1 MRWDIQTETNN
12 QQGYSTLDTL
22 FGNENSMQGFAYC
35 LPRYS
40 KLNGDYVNAPDNI
53 PYGLGGYISG
63 SLSDSNCNFADIP
76 TITVKYDRL
85 KTSNGIQLRFN
96 ILSGDYAKRVKISWF
111 KDGALVKS
119 AEYSPV
125 SFEYFC
131 PAKVKLFDTVK
142 IEFLQTSK
150 AYRYIWLSDIRNQR
164 MSNAGGLK
172 IVYDDIA
179 LGAKE
184 NSHISS
190 SDKKDFVVLENL
202 KEVVEY
208 PNYAMCLPRYSK
220 LDGYYANTPEPN
232 TFEHMGYI
240 SRSVS
245 DDSSRFANPPTLDFR
260 FTKNFSSVGIS
271 LEFNNY
277 SEDYCS
283 KVNIKWYSDNT
294 LLKEQEYDPDSYKY
308 FCYGVVDFYN
318 RVVITFLETN
328 KPFRNAFLTEIT
340 WGLIRIFKD
349 DEIESIDCLAEIDGT
364 SKEISVNT
372 MEYSVRDKMG
382 YDFEFQKKQKQTLY
396 FDEAILGIFYL
407 KDGKQ
412 LSSTVYSM
420 ETHDAI
426 GILDGTEFM
435 GGVYDQ
441 VKAKE
446 LLRLIMQGEDIP
458 YFIDTALENKPIS
471 GYLPICSK
479 RAALQHLAFAIGAVV
494 DTSYDRNLYLYPMR
508 TTDITQ
514 IRQEELFTKLSFSH
528 SDVITG
534 VKLTVHEYLKSDET
548 MEIFK
553 GYLVGDTK
561 IEFSEPMHS
570 LNIQGGSIT
579 EQGDN
584 YARING
590 TGVQALLSGKKYTHN
605 TFNISKDNERITH
618 NKNVAEIKEA
628 TLVTK
633 ENMQEVLDRCYS
645 DCMKNESISC
655 RLVVDNHELGDL
667 VELDTFK
674 GKRQGIITKLDFKF
688 SRTEVTAEAVIK

>member
-12 QQGYSTLDTL
+12 QQEYSTLDTL
-22 FGNENSMQGFAYC
+22 FGTENSMQGFAYC

-40 KLNGDYVNAPDNI
+40 KLNGDYVNAPDSI

-63 SLSDSNCNFADIP
+63 SLSDVNGDFADIP

-96 ILSGDYAKRVKISWF
+96 LLSGDYAKKIKISWF
-111 KDGALVKS
+111 KDSVLVK
-119 AEYSPV
+119 AVEYNPT
-125 SFEYFC
+125 SFDYFC
-131 PAKVKLFDTVK
+131 AVKVKLFDTVK

-150 AYRYIWLSDIRNQR
+150 PYRYVWLSAIRNQR

-184 NSHISS
+184 DSSISS
-190 SDKKDFVVLENL
+190 SDKKDFVILDNL

-220 LDGYYANTPEPN
+220 LDGTYVNTPN
-232 TFEHMGYI
+232 TFEHIGYI
-240 SRSVS
+240 SRSIS
-245 DDSSRFANPPTLDFR
+245 DSSGRFTNPPTLEFG

-271 LEFNNY
+271 LVFNDY

-294 LLKEQEYDPDSYKY
+294 LLKEKEYTPDSHRY

-318 RVVITFLETN
+318 RVVITFLETS

-340 WGLIRIFKD
+340 WGLIRVFKD
-349 DEIESIDCLAEIDGT
+349 DEIESIDCLVEIDGT

-412 LSSTVYSM
+412 LSNAVYSM

-426 GILDGTEFM
+426 GILDGTKFM

-441 VKAKE
+441 VKAKQILE
-446 LLRLIMQGEDIP
+446 SIMQDEGIP
-458 YFIDTALENKPIS
+458 HFIDTALENKLIS

-479 RAALQHLAFAIGAVV
+479 RAALQQVAFAIGAVV

-514 IRQEELFTKLSFSH
+514 IKQEELFTKLSFSH

-534 VKLTVHEYLKSDET
+534 VKLTVHEYIKSDEA
-548 MEIFK
+548 MELFK
-553 GYLVGDTK
+553 GYLVGNTK

-584 YARING
+584 YARISG
-590 TGVQALLSGKKYTHN
+590 TGVQVVLSGKKYIHN
-605 TFNISKDNERITH
+605 TFNINKDNDRVTH
-618 NKNVAEIKEA
+618 NRNIAEVKKA

-633 ENMQEVLDRCYS
+633 ENMQEVLERIYN
-645 DCMKNESISC
+645 DCIKNESISC

-688 SRTEVTAEAVIK
+688 SRNEITAEAVIR